1 MTLFWTFAA
10 GMLVLAL
17 AFVALPLI
25 RKKPVESVNS
35 NQLNLAVCKDQLEEL
50 EADLASGNLDK
61 EQYEAARH
69 DIEKELLTDITDE
82 ELQPNTAKEKP
93 GTVGIIIA
101 LVAVPLITF
110 GFYSV
115 IGNPGMIDPPKA
127 TPTAQGAGP
136 HGQGG
141 ANEAAQMAK
150 VEEMINGLVAKLE
163 QEPNNPNGWMM
174 LARSYEVMQ
183 RIPESLK
190 AYEQAEKLMPDNVDL
205 LLAYSEAIVQSN
217 GNNFYGKP
225 SKMIRHAY
233 KISPDSPNV
242 LWMTGIVEYREGN
255 FAKAYSLWDKARM
268 LIGTTNPNAVT
279 AIEGAMNDA
288 RSQIARAGGKVPQSG
303 KPISAPVDDHAG
315 HNHGPLT
322 DGLEAVT
329 VTVTL
334 DESLRSKVSDDDRV
348 FIFARAASG
357 PKMPLA
363 AVDALVSDL
372 PATVE
377 LNDNMAM
384 MPQLK
389 MSGFDKIVVGAR
401 ISKSGGATPQSGDLQ
416 GEVLDISPGHK
427 GEISIVIDTVRP

>member
-10 GMLVLAL
+10 GMVVLAL

-25 RKKPVESVNS
+25 RKKPVESVDS

-50 EADLASGNLDK
+50 TADLTAGDLDQ
-61 EQYEAARH
+61 EQYDAARH

-82 ELQPNTAKEKP
+82 DLKPNASAEKS
-93 GTVGIIIA
+93 GKAGIIIA
-101 LVAVPLITF
+101 LAIVPVISF
-110 GFYSV
+110 GMYSA
-115 IGNPGMIDPPKA
+115 IGNPGMIDPPKV
-127 TPTAQGAGP
+127 TPTAQGQDP
-136 HGQGG
+136 HSQGG
-141 ANEAAQMAK
+141 SNEAAQMAK
-150 VEEMINGLVAKLE
+150 VEEMIKGLVAKLE

-174 LARSYEVMQ
+174 LARSYEVMK
-183 RIPESLK
+183 RIPESIK
-190 AYEQAEKLMPDNVDL
+190 AYEQAEKLMPDDVDL

-225 SKMIRHAY
+225 AKMIRHAY
-233 KISPDSPNV
+233 EISPESPNV
-242 LWMTGIVEYREGN
+242 LWMAGIVEYRESN
-255 FAKAYSLWDKARM
+255 FVKAYSHWDKARM

-303 KPISAPVDDHAG
+303 KPISAPVDDHEPSTAG
-315 HNHGPLT
+315 Q
-322 DGLEAVT
+322 ESVT

-334 DESLRSKVSDDDRV
+334 DESLRSKVNDDDRV

-372 PATVE
+372 PATIE

-401 ISKSGGATPQSGDLQ
+401 VSKSGGAMPKSGDLQ

-427 GEISIVIDTVRP
+427 GEISIIIDTVRP